1 MDIRRIEPGPYLS
14 RAVVCGGFVFVAG
27 LTADDRKQDVSGQ
40 TAQILAKIDRTL
52 AEAGTDKTRL
62 LSTNIWLKDIK
73 DWASMNKV
81 WTPWID
87 KANPP
92 ARATV
97 QAEMAGPGILVE
109 IMVTAA
115 LR

>member
-14 RAVVCGGFVFVAG
+14 RAVICNGFVFVAG
-27 LTADDRKQDVSGQ
+27 LTADDLKQDVNGQ

-62 LSTNIWLKDIK
+62 LSANIWLKDIK
-73 DWASMNKV
+73 DWAAMNKV

-97 QAEMAGPGILVE
+97 QAEMAAKDILVE